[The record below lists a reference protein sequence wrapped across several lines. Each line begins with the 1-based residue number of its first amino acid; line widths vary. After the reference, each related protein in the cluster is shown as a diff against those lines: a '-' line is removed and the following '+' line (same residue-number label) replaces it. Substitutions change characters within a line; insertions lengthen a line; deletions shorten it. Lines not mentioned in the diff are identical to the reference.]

1 MLLDRDTTLDADFEL
16 LLSPVFFLALLAP
29 DAGSRGAPF
38 LLVTTLLVFKD
49 CLRETMGDLLLEAG
63 TSVVRRFLSPFELF
77 LTVIF
82 VMTSLSPVMFLL
94 DMLREFLDLD

>member
-38 LLVTTLLVFKD
+38 LLFTTLLVFKD
-49 CLRETMGDLLLEAG
+49 GLRETMGDLLLEG
-63 TSVVRRFLSPFELF
+63 GISVVGRLLSPFELF